1 MEGQRHHGTNHLTWV
16 KGAVYLSLAAFIA
29 KGLSALYKIPYQN
42 ITGDQGF
49 YVYQQ
54 VYPIYGIAFVLG
66 TYGFPLVI
74 SRMVAKEHTGRSLN
88 EQTLNT
94 DRLMFVFICLLFLH
108 TLIGGIVMVMA
119 KPLAIV
125 MGDPNLTAAIRWIGP
140 SFFLIPFLALGRGV
154 YQGIGAATPSAI
166 SQVLEQAVRVTV
178 ILLIA
183 IIAMKQ
189 GDPYLA
195 GTSAGIGAVAG
206 GLAGVALFL
215 LLALKYRQ
223 SLTLSLSPLE
233 MKRGWSRVW
242 RTDLKD
248 LLLSGIFV
256 SISAM
261 VLVIFQLTDTF
272 TVFRQLITSGLSHSD
287 AAIHKG
293 IYDRGWPLVQFGAVV
308 TTVFSYAA
316 VPVIAKAYEQ
326 KDFSEVKSD
335 ITRSIKV
342 CIVFGGAA
350 ATGMSVI
357 MPSLNK
363 MMFMDQEG
371 TVVLQVF
378 AWLVF
383 FGALFMTIAAL
394 LHAVG
399 KSGLS
404 ALVLLVGCAVKLIL
418 NWWLIGEMGILGA
431 AVSSVI
437 AMTGM
442 VLLSV
447 YILSNYRL
455 WRPFP
460 LSFWMKW
467 VVSLAIMTL
476 VVNLYLWGFS
486 ALTIEGRLNEAIKAV
501 TASVFGGVIF
511 LFLIKQFSIL
521 TQDEWEALPKIGRKI
536 PYKVKGSKS

>member
-1 MEGQRHHGTNHLTWV
+1 MEGQRHNGINQLTWL

-42 ITGDQGF
+42 ITGDRGF

-54 VYPIYGIAFVLG
+54 VYPIYGVAFVLG

-74 SRMVAKEHTGRSLN
+74 SRMIAQENTEFSLHSH
-88 EQTLNT
+88 TLNT
-94 DRLMFVFICLLFLH
+94 DRLTFIFVCLFFLH
-108 TLIGGIVMVMA
+108 TLIGGSVMVMA
-119 KPLAIV
+119 EPLAML
-125 MGDPNLTAAIRWIGP
+125 MGDPNLTEAIRWMGP

-154 YQGIGAATPSAI
+154 YQGIGAVTPSAI
-166 SQVLEQAVRVTV
+166 SQVLEQAIRVVV

-183 IIAMKQ
+183 IMAMKQ
-189 GDPYLA
+189 NDPYLA
-195 GTSAGIGAVAG
+195 GNSAGIGAIAG
-206 GLAGVALFL
+206 GLAGVTLFL
-215 LLALKYRQ
+215 LLAVRYRQ
-223 SLTLSLSPLE
+223 SFTLSPL
-233 MKRGWSRVW
+233 KLKSGWSKTW
-242 RTDLKD
+242 RADLKE

-287 AAIHKG
+287 AAIQKG

-316 VPVIAKAYEQ
+316 VPVIAKAFEH
-326 KDFSEVKSD
+326 KNFSEVKDD
-335 ITRSIKV
+335 ITSSVKV

-350 ATGMSVI
+350 AAGMSVI

-363 MMFMDQEG
+363 MMFMDQAG

-378 AWLVF
+378 AWVVF
-383 FGALFMTIAAL
+383 FGALFMTTAAL

-404 ALVLLVGCAVKLIL
+404 ALVLLIGCAVKLAL
-418 NWWLIGEMGILGA
+418 NWWLIVEAGILGA

-442 VLLSV
+442 VFLSL
-447 YILSNYRL
+447 YILSSRQL
-455 WRPFP
+455 WRP
-460 LSFWMKW
+460 LKLNFWVKW
-467 VVSLAIMTL
+467 FVSLAIMTL

-486 ALTIEGRLNEAIKAV
+486 AFTSEGRLNEAVKAI
-501 TASVFGGVIF
+501 TASIFGGVIF
-511 LFLIKQFSIL
+511 LFLIKQFKIF
-521 TQDEWEALPKIGRKI
+521 TKNEWESIPKIGRKI
-536 PYKVKGSKS
+536 PY